1 MKPTLADY
9 DNGGYDPG
17 ASIVKRIAWYVVN
30 AVLFDSYW
38 LPNSSLKAT
47 ILRRFG
53 ARVGQRVVIKPR
65 VRIKYPWL
73 LTLGDDV
80 WLGEDVWIDNLAEV
94 TIGND
99 VCISQG
105 AYLLTGNHDYKDP
118 RFTLRLGAIRI
129 HDGAWIGARVTVCPG
144 VAVAVGSVVTVGS
157 ILQANTVANTI
168 YRGNPAI
175 AVRARCPGE

>member
-1 MKPTLADY
+1 MKPTLANY

-17 ASIVKRIAWYVVN
+17 ASIIKRIAWYVAN
-30 AVLFDSYW
+30 AVVFDSYW
-38 LPNSSLKAT
+38 VPYSPLKVAL
-47 ILRRFG
+47 LRWFG

-65 VRIKYPWL
+65 VRIKYPWR

-80 WLGEDVWIDNLAEV
+80 WLGEDVWMDNLAEV

-118 RFTLRLGAIRI
+118 RFKLRLGAIRI
-129 HDGAWIGARVTVCPG
+129 DDGAWIGARVTVCPG
-144 VAVAVGSVVTVGS
+144 VTVAASAVVTVGS
-157 ILQANTVANTI
+157 VLQCNAVANTI
-168 YRGNPAI
+168 YRGNPAVVI
-175 AVRARCPGE
+175 RAR